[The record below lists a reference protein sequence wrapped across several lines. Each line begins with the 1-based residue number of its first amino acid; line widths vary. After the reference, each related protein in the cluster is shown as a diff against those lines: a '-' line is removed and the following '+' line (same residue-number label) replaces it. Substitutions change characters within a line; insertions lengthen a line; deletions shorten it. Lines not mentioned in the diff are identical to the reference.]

1 LNDPGSRKAQLLVFA
16 FKQNKSLLVNYKL
29 AKLLCNCLE
38 ENSGLKGKPAD
49 RGAIEIKLEEFD
61 FDSKLEKE
69 RDSLENELAFWANHG
84 LLDVKSYQRLR
95 MLLYRIYHPVFKF
108 FLKIN
113 QMHAMS
119 PHSDRIQ
126 HLLSVLEYDFAIIQW
141 KKSGWIK
148 ENEVSK
154 LMANFP
160 YETFISSRIL
170 LQNEYDIF
178 NEVMKNTVQ
187 CVQ

>member
-1 LNDPGSRKAQLLVFA
+1 
-16 FKQNKSLLVNYKL
+16 
-29 AKLLCNCLE
+29 
-38 ENSGLKGKPAD
+38 
-49 RGAIEIKLEEFD
+49 
-61 FDSKLEKE
+61 
-69 RDSLENELAFWANHG
+69 
-84 LLDVKSYQRLR
+84 
-95 MLLYRIYHPVFKF
+95 
-108 FLKIN
+108 
-113 QMHAMS
+113 MHAMS